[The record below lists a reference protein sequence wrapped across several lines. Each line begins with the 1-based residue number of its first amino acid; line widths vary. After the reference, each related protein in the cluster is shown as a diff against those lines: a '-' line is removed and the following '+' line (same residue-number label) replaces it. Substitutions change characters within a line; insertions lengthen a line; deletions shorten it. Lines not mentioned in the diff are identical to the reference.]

1 MPLASYAEHIRTRKN
16 QLDKDL
22 EHIIE
27 KIKYAQTIE
36 ESKNLNEHMRLH
48 LVTSKQTLED
58 IMEIMTDPELS
69 EILDNQCLNK
79 DNQELLEQLLKKEEE
94 LTKAK
99 EYNEK
104 NKDELKNKDSLI
116 EQLQYRLTETKDELA
131 KAKAKEYNEKIRDE
145 LKNKD
150 SLIKQLTETKDE
162 LTKAKED
169 LELMEQLSKLSK
181 FKKRY

>member
-36 ESKNLNEHMRLH
+36 ELKDLNEHISRH
-48 LVTSKQTLED
+48 LFISKQILED
-58 IMEIMTDPELS
+58 IMEIITDPELS
-69 EILDNQCLNK
+69 EILDIQSLNR
-79 DNQELLEQLLKKEEE
+79 DNQELSKQLLKKEKE

-99 EYNEK
+99 EY
-104 NKDELKNKDSLI
+104 I
-116 EQLQYRLTETKDELA
+116 
-131 KAKAKEYNEKIRDE
+131 EKIKDE

-150 SLIKQLTETKDE
+150 SLIKQTKDE
-162 LTKAKED
+162 LAKAKED
-169 LELMEQLSKLSK
+169 LELMEQLNKLSKLSK